1 MDGIKFGAIGYYT
14 AYLTIN
20 VIDAGDKFLD

>member
-20 VIDAGDKFLD
+20 VIDAGERFLD